1 MNKNLQHQKFQH
13 SLFKK
18 QIKKLNQKK
27 KKKQIKKLNQNK
39 NNKFYHFFLIM
50 FITSCILIKYSFSDE
65 KNIQIECKTEKISK
79 KFTFLYI
86 PKRNR
91 IIWVQE
97 GREMKVNK
105 KENNQINFTGYG
117 VYGLGYDSWFRSN
130 LFFEIN
136 LENGNF
142 KLTADN
148 NIHRDKPQSGKCF
161 NKKFS
166 RNNKQ
171 YYFSYLQRVNRTM
184 SCRCYASLHN
194 YGDTVK
200 GWTDWMNDLRRR
212 VRGIPRISRQKR

>member
-1 MNKNLQHQKFQH
+1 
-13 SLFKK
+13 
-18 QIKKLNQKK
+18 
-27 KKKQIKKLNQNK
+27 
-39 NNKFYHFFLIM
+39 M
-50 FITSCILIKYSFSDE
+50 FITSCILIKYSFADE

-79 KFTFLYI
+79 KFTFLYMT
-86 PKRNR
+86 KRNR

-161 NKKFS
+161 NKK
-166 RNNKQ
+166 
-171 YYFSYLQRVNRTM
+171 YF
-184 SCRCYASLHN
+184 
-194 YGDTVK
+194 
-200 GWTDWMNDLRRR
+200 
-212 VRGIPRISRQKR
+212 